1 MVIEIIAVDYQNPKH
16 SADLVTLL
24 RAYARDPMGGGEDL
38 PLATQQNIVPAL
50 AQQAGAFSVLAYV
63 DGQPAGLVNCFTG
76 FSTFQCA
83 PLINVHDVA
92 VLTEFR
98 GLKLSQLLLSEVECI
113 AKQRGCCKLTLE
125 VLQGN
130 TVAQG
135 AYQRF
140 GFSGYELDPSLGHA
154 MFWQKKLN

>member
-1 MVIEIIAVDYQNPKH
+1 MVIKIIAVDYQNPKH

-113 AKQRGCCKLTLE
+113 AKQSLCRKP
-125 VLQGN
+125 
-130 TVAQG
+130 
-135 AYQRF
+135 
-140 GFSGYELDPSLGHA
+140 FSDFARHNCVFRRSRMRQY
-154 MFWQKKLN
+154 